1 MAHFIV
7 TIEGKHLHLLIEKIE
22 PDIPLNQNPVYMAT
36 FDGHDD
42 VFFESEG
49 HWEIWDIVDHACA
62 IYSLERNPQKTKI
75 QKSKPKKISRFKN
88 WRKSRWH
95 DQ

>member
-7 TIEGKHLHLLIEKIE
+7 NIQGEMLHMLIEKIE
-22 PDIPLNQNPVYMAT
+22 PEVPLNQNPVFFAQIN
-36 FDGHDD
+36 GHHQIY
-42 VFFESEG
+42 FESEPG
-49 HWEIWDIVDHACA
+49 WELWDIVDQACA
-62 IYSLERNPQKTKI
+62 LYAYERNPPETKI